1 MQVPAIGR
9 KRSGHDFEARRRV
22 PGGVGRTAALA
33 IIGALASALLPASGA
48 WAAPTLQ
55 MPDGAIKSGGS
66 VQPAVGFTLPVGPWA
81 QGSLQARMVQGEV
94 TSSAWHLPGAA
105 ETTLQIFAPLKDQL
119 LAENFK
125 PLFECATDACG
136 GFDFRYAIE
145 VLPEPQM
152 HVDLGDF
159 LFLSAERIS
168 LVGPEYVTLL
178 VSRSTERGFVQL
190 VRVGA
195 ARPEPI
201 ATVPGAQDAP
211 AADPAS
217 GPLHPGLAET
227 LEAQGY
233 VELQDLV
240 FATGS
245 SELDAGRFESLA
257 VLAAYLKDNP
267 RARITLV
274 GHTDADGSLAANIA
288 LSERRARSVAERL
301 IAEFGVSAAQLASDG
316 VGYLAPRASNLTDEG
331 RRRNRRVEAMLAAA
345 E

>member
-105 ETTLQIFAPLKDQL
+105 GTTLQIFAPLKDQL

-178 VSRSTERGFVQL
+178 VSRSAERGFVQL

-201 ATVPGAQDAP
+201 AAAPDAP
-211 AADPAS
+211 VADPAVT
-217 GPLHPGLAET
+217 PLHLGLAET
-227 LEAQGY
+227 LEAQGH
-233 VELQDLV
+233 VELGDLV

-245 SELDAGRFESLA
+245 SELDTGRFESLA
-257 VLAAYLKDNP
+257 VLAAYLKANP

-274 GHTDADGSLAANIA
+274 GHTDAEGSLAANIA

-301 IAEFGVSAAQLASDG
+301 IAEFGVSAAQLSSDG
-316 VGYLAPRASNLTDEG
+316 VGYLAPRATNLTDEG